1 MNIVWFQSALWMA
14 LALVAATASLYITIS
29 AALFEIVVGAI
40 AGNTIGLPL
49 NDWINYI
56 AGIGAVVLTFLAGT
70 DIDPHVVKRN
80 FASSVTIGLMG
91 FFAPYLGCLLL
102 ARYGLGWPWPQ
113 AQIGGIALSTTS
125 VAVVYAVMVETGY
138 NQTELGK
145 IILAAC
151 FINDVGTVL
160 ALGLVFARYGLGWP
174 WPQAQIAGIALSTTS
189 VAVVYAVM
197 VETGYNRTE
206 LGKIILAACFIND
219 VGTVLALG
227 LVFANYNVYLLAFAV
242 VTVAVLA
249 ALPWVVPWLFKRI
262 GGRASEPEIK
272 FIFLVLFVLGGLAN
286 LGKSEAV
293 LPAYLVGM
301 ALAPFFMGNRELQ
314 LRLRAICF
322 AFLTPFYFLKAG
334 SLIEWQALLAGLGLI
349 GAFLAMKMFTKFVG
363 ILPLTRYF
371 KFIPREGMYTT
382 LMMSTGLTFGSIS
395 ALFGLTNHI
404 IDQGQYTVLLTAVIG
419 SAVVPTLIA
428 QIWFQPKFEPLE
440 EDA

>member
-1 MNIVWFQSALWMA
+1 MENIWFQSALWMV
-14 LALVAATASLYITIS
+14 LALLAAMGSILIPIS
-29 AALFEIVVGAI
+29 AALFEIVIGAI

-49 NDWINYI
+49 TPWINYI
-56 AGIGAVVLTFLAGT
+56 AAFGAIVLTFLAGT
-70 DIDPHVVKRN
+70 DIDPHVVKRH
-80 FASSVTIGLMG
+80 FWSSVTIGLMG
-91 FFAPYLGCLLL
+91 FFAPYLGCL
-102 ARYGLGWPWPQ
+102 
-113 AQIGGIALSTTS
+113 I
-125 VAVVYAVMVETGY
+125 
-138 NQTELGK
+138 
-145 IILAAC
+145 
-151 FINDVGTVL
+151 
-160 ALGLVFARYGLGWP
+160 FAKYGLGWP

-219 VGTVLALG
+219 IGTVLALG
-227 LVFANYNVYLLAFAV
+227 LVFANYNMYLVLFAV
-242 VTVAVLA
+242 VTIAVVAVL
-249 ALPWVVPWLFKRI
+249 PWIVPWLFKRI
-262 GGRASEPEIK
+262 GKRASEPEIK
-272 FIFLVLFVLGGLAN
+272 FFFLVLFGLGGLAN

-301 ALAPFFMGNRELQ
+301 ALAPFFIGQKQLQ
-314 LRLRAICF
+314 HRMRAICF

-334 SLIEWQALLAGLGLI
+334 SLIEANTLIAGAGFI
-349 GAFLAMKMFTKFVG
+349 AVFLAVKMTTKFVG

-371 KFIPREGMYTT
+371 KFDKREGMYTT

-404 IDQGQYTVLLTAVIG
+404 IDQGQYTILLTAVIG

-428 QIWFQPKFEPLE
+428 QTWFRPHFEPLE

>member
-1 MNIVWFQSALWMA
+1 VENIWFQSALWMA
-14 LALVAATASLYITIS
+14 LALVAAVGSLFVTIS
-29 AALFEIVVGAI
+29 AALFEIVVGAL
-40 AGNTIGLPL
+40 AGNTVGLSLTP
-49 NDWINYI
+49 WIDYI
-56 AGIGAVVLTFLAGT
+56 ASFGAIVLTFLAGT

-80 FASSVTIGLMG
+80 FASSITIGLMG

-102 ARYGLGWPWPQ
+102 ARYGLGWPWP
-113 AQIGGIALSTTS
+113 
-125 VAVVYAVMVETGY
+125 E
-138 NQTELGK
+138 
-145 IILAAC
+145 
-151 FINDVGTVL
+151 
-160 ALGLVFARYGLGWP
+160 
-174 WPQAQIAGIALSTTS
+174 AQIAGIALSTTS

-227 LVFANYNVYLLAFAV
+227 LVFANYNLYLVSFAV
-242 VTVAVLA
+242 ATIIVMAVL
-249 ALPWVVPWLFKRI
+249 PRIVPWLFERI

-293 LPAYLVGM
+293 LPAYLIGM
-301 ALAPFFMGNRELQ
+301 ALAPFFLKQKELQ
-314 LRLRAICF
+314 LRMRAICF

-334 SLIEWQALLAGLGLI
+334 SLIEGHALLAGAGLI
-349 GAFLAMKMFTKFVG
+349 ALFLAMKMITKFAG

-371 KFIPREGMYTT
+371 KFDRREGMYTT

-404 IDQGQYTVLLTAVIG
+404 INQEQYTVLVTAVIG

-428 QIWFQPKFEPLE
+428 QIWFHPHFEPLE

>member
-1 MNIVWFQSALWMA
+1 MENIWFQSALWMA
-14 LALVAATASLYITIS
+14 LALVAALGSLLVTIS

-40 AGNTIGLPL
+40 AGNTVGLELTP
-49 NDWINYI
+49 WVNYI
-56 AGIGAVVLTFLAGT
+56 ASFGAIVLTFLAGT

-91 FFAPYLGCLLL
+91 FVAPYIGCLLL

-138 NQTELGK
+138 N
-145 IILAAC
+145 
-151 FINDVGTVL
+151 
-160 ALGLVFARYGLGWP
+160 
-174 WPQAQIAGIALSTTS
+174 
-189 VAVVYAVM
+189 
-197 VETGYNRTE
+197 RTE

-219 VGTVLALG
+219 IGTVLALG
-227 LVFANYNVYLLAFAV
+227 LVFANYNLYLLVFVV
-242 VTVAVLA
+242 VTVAAVAL
-249 ALPWVVPWLFKRI
+249 LPWVVPRIFKRI

-272 FIFLVLFVLGGLAN
+272 FIFLILFALGGLAN

-301 ALAPFFMGNRELQ
+301 ALAPFFLKNRELQ
-314 LRLRAICF
+314 LRMRAICF

-334 SLIEWQALLAGLGLI
+334 SLIEAKALIAGAGLI
-349 GAFLAMKMFTKFVG
+349 GIFLLVKMVTKFFG

-371 KFIPREGMYTT
+371 AFKPREGMYTT

-395 ALFGLTNHI
+395 ALFGFTNHI
-404 IDQGQYTVLLTAVIG
+404 IDQYQYTILVTAVIG
-419 SAVVPTLIA
+419 SAVVPTFIA
-428 QIWFQPKFEPLE
+428 QVWFHPHFEPLE

>member
-1 MNIVWFQSALWMA
+1 MENIWFQSALWMA
-14 LALVAATASLYITIS
+14 LALVAALGSLFVTIS
-29 AALFEIVVGAI
+29 AALFEIVVGAL
-40 AGNTIGLPL
+40 AGNTVGLPL
-49 NDWINYI
+49 APWIDYI
-56 AGIGAVVLTFLAGT
+56 ASFGAIVLTFLAGT

-80 FASSVTIGLMG
+80 FASSVSIGLMG

-102 ARYGLGWPWPQ
+102 ARYGLGWTWP
-113 AQIGGIALSTTS
+113 
-125 VAVVYAVMVETGY
+125 E
-138 NQTELGK
+138 
-145 IILAAC
+145 
-151 FINDVGTVL
+151 
-160 ALGLVFARYGLGWP
+160 
-174 WPQAQIAGIALSTTS
+174 AQIAGIALSTTS

-219 VGTVLALG
+219 IGTVLALG
-227 LVFANYNVYLLAFAV
+227 LVFANYNLYLVLFAV
-242 VTVAVLA
+242 ATIVVMAVL
-249 ALPWVVPWLFKRI
+249 PRIVPWLFARI

-293 LPAYLVGM
+293 LPAYLIGM
-301 ALAPFFMGNRELQ
+301 ALAPFFLKQKELQ
-314 LRLRAICF
+314 VRMRAICF

-334 SLIEWQALLAGLGLI
+334 SLIEAHALLTGAGLI
-349 GAFLAMKMFTKFVG
+349 AVFLAMKMITKFAG

-371 KFIPREGMYTT
+371 KFDRREGMYTT

-404 IDQGQYTVLLTAVIG
+404 IDQQQYTVLVTAVIG

-428 QIWFQPKFEPLE
+428 QLWFHPHFEPLE